1 MSILNKKKQP
11 HPATRHRTLLFPLLL
26 CSLSLLALLPSPA
39 PAVDC
44 KELAEKISR
53 EHNPIARRDQLATA
67 VKQCPKDPEINFM
80 QGYSLERLRNYKEA
94 LHYYATASALDPK
107 HAKAFFGL
115 GDVYMV
121 TNNMQQAMLAYQK
134 GLAID
139 PGNKR
144 AAKSLES
151 AKIQELAR
159 IKLKAQRGESVSSEE
174 AVTVLF
180 EEKSKDREISPI
192 EATILRLLIL
202 FPDKSTELPE
212 EGADQLSIVGA
223 RAFTSRDLQGAVFE
237 VAGNTDDSGDA
248 TTNLAV
254 SRKRAEAVRT
264 YLIKNCNIDP
274 KKLRVTAKGHTQPI
288 VPNSTE
294 QNKKINNR
302 VEFGRFK

>member
-1 MSILNKKKQP
+1 MSILGTNRQP
-11 HPATRHRTLLFPLLL
+11 RPVARHAAILGLALF
-26 CSLSLLALLPSPA
+26 STLSLPVLSPLPASA
-39 PAVDC
+39 ADC
-44 KELAEKISR
+44 KKIAEEVGR
-53 EHNPIARRDQLATA
+53 ERDLIARRDLLVKAI
-67 VKQCPKDPEINFM
+67 KQCPKDPEINFM
-80 QGYSLERLRNYKEA
+80 QGYSLERLRDYNEA
-94 LHYYATASALDPK
+94 LRYYVSASTLDPK

-115 GDVYMV
+115 GDIYMV
-121 TNNMQQAMLAYQK
+121 TNKAQDAVNAYEK
-134 GLAID
+134 GLGLD

-151 AKIQELAR
+151 AR

-192 EATILRLLIL
+192 EATILRLLVL

-212 EGADQLSIVGA
+212 EGGDQLSIVGA
-223 RAFTSRDLQGAVFE
+223 RAFTSKELKGAIFE

-248 TTNLAV
+248 KANLAL
-254 SRKRAEAVRT
+254 SKKRAEAVRN

-274 KKLRVTAKGHTQPI
+274 KKLQVAAYGHTHPI

-294 QNKKINNR
+294 QNRKINNR
-302 VEFGRFK
+302 VEFKRLK

>member
-1 MSILNKKKQP
+1 MSIVSANKQP
-11 HPATRHRTLLFPLLL
+11 PPAAWQTATLGLVLFCALALP
-26 CSLSLLALLPSPA
+26 ALLPLASSA
-39 PAVDC
+39 ADC
-44 KELAEKISR
+44 KKIAEEASR
-53 EHNPIARRDQLATA
+53 ERDLIARRDLLAKA
-67 VKQCPKDPEINFM
+67 IKQCPKDPEINFM
-80 QGYSLERLRNYKEA
+80 HGYSFERLRNYKEA
-94 LHYYATASALDPK
+94 QRYYINASALDPK
-107 HAKAFFGL
+107 HAKALFGL
-115 GDVYMV
+115 GDICMV
-121 TNNMQQAMLAYQK
+121 TNQAQDAVTAYEK
-134 GLAID
+134 GLTLD

-151 AKIQELAR
+151 AR

-302 VEFGRFK
+302 VEFRRFK

>member
-1 MSILNKKKQP
+1 MG
-11 HPATRHRTLLFPLLL
+11 L
-26 CSLSLLALLPSPA
+26 CLALLCGLALPRPA
-39 PAVDC
+39 LAADC
-44 KELAEKISR
+44 KKIAEEVSQER
-53 EHNPIARRDQLATA
+53 DLIARRDLLATA
-67 VKQCPKDPEINFM
+67 IKQCAKDPEINFM
-80 QGYSLERLRNYKEA
+80 QGYSLERLRDYNDA
-94 LHYYATASALDPK
+94 LRYYVTASTLDPK
-107 HAKAFFGL
+107 HAKAFFGM

-121 TNNMQQAMLAYQK
+121 TDKAQNAVTAYEK
-134 GLAID
+134 GLALD

-151 AKIQELAR
+151 AR

-202 FPDKSTELPE
+202 FPGKSTALPE

-237 VAGNTDDSGDA
+237 IVGNTDDSGDTKA
-248 TTNLAV
+248 NLAI
-254 SRKRAEAVRT
+254 SRKRAEAVRN
-264 YLIKNCNIDP
+264 YLIKNCNIAP
-274 KKLRVTAKGHTQPI
+274 NKLQVAAYGQTHPI

-294 QNKKINNR
+294 QNRKINNR
-302 VEFGRFK
+302 VEFKRLK

>member
-1 MSILNKKKQP
+1 MSANKQSP
-11 HPATRHRTLLFPLLL
+11 PAAWQTATLGLALFCALALP
-26 CSLSLLALLPSPA
+26 ALLPLSA
-39 PAVDC
+39 SAADC
-44 KELAEKISR
+44 KKIAEEARR
-53 EHNPIARRDQLATA
+53 ERDLIARRDLLAKA
-67 VKQCPKDPEINFM
+67 IKQCPKDPEINFM
-80 QGYSLERLRNYKEA
+80 QGYSFERLRDYKEA
-94 LHYYATASALDPK
+94 QRYYINASTLDPK
-107 HAKAFFGL
+107 HAKALFGL
-115 GDVYMV
+115 GDICMV
-121 TNNMQQAMLAYQK
+121 TNKAQDAVAAYEK
-134 GLAID
+134 GLALD

-151 AKIQELAR
+151 AR

-202 FPDKSTELPE
+202 FPDKSTELLE

-223 RAFTSRDLQGAVFE
+223 RAFTSKELKGAIFE

-248 TTNLAV
+248 KANLAV
-254 SRKRAEAVRT
+254 SRKRAEAVRN

-274 KKLRVTAKGHTQPI
+274 KKLKVAAKGHTQPI

-302 VEFGRFK
+302 VEFRRLK

>member
-1 MSILNKKKQP
+1 MSIVSANTQSP
-11 HPATRHRTLLFPLLL
+11 PAAWQTATLGLALFCALALP
-26 CSLSLLALLPSPA
+26 ALLPLSA
-39 PAVDC
+39 SAADC
-44 KELAEKISR
+44 KKIAEEASR
-53 EHNPIARRDQLATA
+53 ERDLIARRDLLAKA
-67 VKQCPKDPEINFM
+67 IKQCPKDPEINFM
-80 QGYSLERLRNYKEA
+80 QGYSFERLRDYKEA
-94 LHYYATASALDPK
+94 QRYYITASTLDPK

-115 GDVYMV
+115 GDICLV
-121 TNNMQQAMLAYQK
+121 TNKAQDAVAAYEK
-134 GLAID
+134 GLALD

-151 AKIQELAR
+151 AR

-223 RAFTSRDLQGAVFE
+223 RAFTSRELQGAVFE
-237 VAGNTDDSGDA
+237 VVGNTDDSGNA
-248 TTNLAV
+248 KTNLAV

-264 YLIKNCNIDP
+264 YLIKNCNIEA
-274 KKLRVTAKGHTQPI
+274 KKLKVAAKGHTQPI

-302 VEFGRFK
+302 VEFRRLK

>member
-1 MSILNKKKQP
+1 MSIVSANKQSP
-11 HPATRHRTLLFPLLL
+11 PAAWQTATLGLALFCALALP
-26 CSLSLLALLPSPA
+26 ALLPLSA
-39 PAVDC
+39 SAADC
-44 KELAEKISR
+44 KKIAEEARR
-53 EHNPIARRDQLATA
+53 ERDLIARRDLLAKA
-67 VKQCPKDPEINFM
+67 IKQCPKDPEINFM
-80 QGYSLERLRNYKEA
+80 QGYSFERLRDYKEA
-94 LHYYATASALDPK
+94 QRYYINASTLDPK
-107 HAKAFFGL
+107 HAKALFGL
-115 GDVYMV
+115 GDICMV
-121 TNNMQQAMLAYQK
+121 TNKAQDAVAAYEK
-134 GLAID
+134 GLALD

-151 AKIQELAR
+151 AR

-202 FPDKSTELPE
+202 FPDKSTELLE

-223 RAFTSRDLQGAVFE
+223 RAFTSKELKGAIFE

-248 TTNLAV
+248 KANLAV
-254 SRKRAEAVRT
+254 SRKRAEAVRN

-274 KKLRVTAKGHTQPI
+274 KKLKVAAKGHTQPI

-302 VEFGRFK
+302 VEFRRLK